1 MVDSAPDYT
10 IPFQY
15 RKVFTPEDCS
25 QIVQTF
31 KNYDKNHNKQIE
43 AKEFGKMMKDMG
55 YGVLTQEQQDAIFK
69 KYDRN

>member
-15 RKVFTPEDCS
+15 RKVFSPEDCS

-31 KNYDKNHNKQIE
+31 KNYDKNQSRTIQ
-43 AKEFGKMMKDMG
+43 ASEFGKMMKDMG
-55 YGVLTQEQQDAIFK
+55 HGVLT
-69 KYDRN
+69 